1 MSRGLGDVYKRQILL
16 LDNPLNVTQLPI
28 ATALISPIFISSQ
41 FSVFLIP
48 LKLSFQ
54 VLKSTIVSFVGT
66 V

>member
-1 MSRGLGDVYKRQILL
+1 MLLREILL
-16 LDNPLNVTQLPI
+16 LDNPLNVIQLPI
-28 ATALISPIFISSQ
+28 ATIFISSQ